1 MHCNTLP
8 HTATHLQHAATR
20 CNTLQHTATHC
31 LTPHHTCD
39 TLAAYCSTLYIRNE
53 VYIYQNRHYQ
63 HTAAHCNT
71 LQPTSTHCKTLAAQC
86 STPYTQKE
94 ACMLQCV
101 AVCCSVLQCVYVRN
115 ETYQRTAAKWQ
126 HTCSTLC
133 IQKEGCIYGKRHPRT
148 HTHMHTHYQSHTR
161 NETSHSYVW
170 KATCVFEKRLT
181 ATHCHTLEPITQCV
195 AV

>member
-8 HTATHLQHAATR
+8 HTATR
-20 CNTLQHTATHC
+20 CNTLQHAATHCNTLQRTATHC
-31 LTPHHTCD
+31 LTLHHTCN
-39 TLAAYCSTLYIRNE
+39 TLAAYCSTLYIRNK

-94 ACMLQCV
+94 ACMLQCI
-101 AVCCSVLQCVYVRN
+101 AVCYSVLKCVYVRN

-126 HTCSTLC
+126 HTCSTLY
-133 IQKEGCIYGKRHPRT
+133 IQKEACIYGKRHSCP
-148 HTHMHTHYQSHTR
+148 HTHIHTHYQPHTR
-161 NETSHSYVW
+161 NETC
-170 KATCVFEKRLT
+170 TFGKRPVYLKNDSLQRT
-181 ATHCHTLEPITQCV
+181 ATHWKL
-195 AV
+195 